1 MDCLTAFVTIANLK
15 VRLEMLQLKLKHNP
29 SFLKDIE
36 MATPKLQGLAKALA
50 MLEHSVEDGAEK
62 LLKKIESVGD
72 RSEAAFAKGVTKVDG
87 IASRVAEV
95 ESFVTALEGANGGE
109 PLDDPEQPTHSTPL
123 PDAPS
128 LATPPVERTVVV
140 G

>member
-1 MDCLTAFVTIANLK
+1 
-15 VRLEMLQLKLKHNP
+15 
-29 SFLKDIE
+29 

-50 MLEHSVEDGAEK
+50 MLEHNVEDGADK

-72 RSEAAFAKGVTKVDG
+72 RSEAAFAKSVSKVDG

-95 ESFVTALEGANGGE
+95 ESFVTALEGANGAPSDE
-109 PLDDPEQPTHSTPL
+109 PEPVHTTPL
-123 PDAPS
+123 PEAP
-128 LATPPVERTVVV
+128 AIVTPPAERTVVA

>member
-1 MDCLTAFVTIANLK
+1 MDHWTAFVAIHHLK
-15 VRLEMLQLKLKHNP
+15 LRLEILQRNP
-29 SFLKDIE
+29 RLIE

-50 MLEHSVEDGAEK
+50 MLEHNVEDGAEK

-72 RSEAAFAKGVTKVDG
+72 RSEAAFAKSVSKVDG

-95 ESFVTALEGANGGE
+95 ESFVTALEGANGAPDDE
-109 PLDDPEQPTHSTPL
+109 PDPTHTTPL
-123 PDAPS
+123 PEAPS
-128 LATPPVERTVVV
+128 IVAPPDERTVTA